1 MHKELQWPKGQV
13 LPRFGEPKKQLDA
26 VDVSKESGDVK
37 VMITTLQGLVNREEP
52 QLMVYE
58 KPWRKEAWA
67 KELGLD
73 VAEPVDYTVL
83 LQKYKSYVKGLLV
96 TDEAVPDTVNIA
108 NTLAGFE
115 DAIVVSNR
123 LAAELTA
130 EPYNLPILKDFTGM
144 FQDKFEA
151 YDYALEHIW
160 PNCTHRL
167 VIGVDPGPKGHL
179 AYIRDV
185 AVAAKIMI
193 FWLDP
198 RVEKEAEYIKKFFK
212 DCTPVDTYYMGWW
225 PEEGA
230 GIKIGSEHGIPTVPA
245 DYYENYTVYSGMKQ
259 EFDVPTIPAKPKLE
273 NKFYVAFMVS
283 DGDNIQYC
291 EHAMKTDDVLWP
303 HEERGQFPISW
314 TAAPTLIDAGPQMLN
329 YYYRTC
335 TDNDLIISGPSGV
348 GYTDPQRWPSNED
361 LAKYCQVTN
370 EYFRRSGFNFIAA
383 WNFIRDDQDFIYEEN
398 TPALIGMSIQERYPG
413 QAMFKIMKDEMPL
426 LTAKPRYDGDEP
438 RVLRILTEDIEAWDG
453 QKPMF
458 YCPQAVSWE
467 MGVPGINRVYRALKE
482 RFGDKVEFVR
492 ADHLAMLF
500 REAYGVPYNVALR
513 ANVTASG
520 TDAAEGEIEYC
531 PCHVTNGSFTKKNGW
546 KSSATGDKW
555 ICVDL
560 GDTYKVSRYVLKNAE
575 CAYYDASLNTK
586 DFRIQVSMDGKAWT
600 DVDVVT
606 GNTLPYLD
614 KKFAPVEARYVRTY
628 ITDGGADGAARIQ
641 EFEVHGVRV

>member
-108 NTLAGFE
+108 NTLAGIE

-130 EPYNLPILKDFTGM
+130 EPYNLPVLKDFTGM

-303 HEERGQFPISW
+303 HEER
-314 TAAPTLIDAGPQMLN
+314 
-329 YYYRTC
+329 
-335 TDNDLIISGPSGV
+335 
-348 GYTDPQRWPSNED
+348 
-361 LAKYCQVTN
+361 
-370 EYFRRSGFNFIAA
+370 
-383 WNFIRDDQDFIYEEN
+383 
-398 TPALIGMSIQERYPG
+398 
-413 QAMFKIMKDEMPL
+413 
-426 LTAKPRYDGDEP
+426 
-438 RVLRILTEDIEAWDG
+438 
-453 QKPMF
+453 
-458 YCPQAVSWE
+458 
-467 MGVPGINRVYRALKE
+467 
-482 RFGDKVEFVR
+482 
-492 ADHLAMLF
+492 
-500 REAYGVPYNVALR
+500 
-513 ANVTASG
+513 
-520 TDAAEGEIEYC
+520 
-531 PCHVTNGSFTKKNGW
+531 
-546 KSSATGDKW
+546 
-555 ICVDL
+555 
-560 GDTYKVSRYVLKNAE
+560 
-575 CAYYDASLNTK
+575 
-586 DFRIQVSMDGKAWT
+586 
-600 DVDVVT
+600 
-606 GNTLPYLD
+606 
-614 KKFAPVEARYVRTY
+614 
-628 ITDGGADGAARIQ
+628 
-641 EFEVHGVRV
+641 